1 MKLADVQHQLQQL
14 KERLD
19 EEVEARYTHE
29 EQMLMGR
36 VEDLKEEFREL
47 LTELRRKK
55 AGDGILSEDVSAGT
69 WPCYIL
75 LGWAVVMMAAS

>member
-1 MKLADVQHQLQQL
+1 
-14 KERLD
+14 
-19 EEVEARYTHE
+19 
-29 EQMLMGR
+29 MGR